1 MRPLLALALFLAAVT
16 PVFAQDEGSPKAQVL
31 TESFLAAHP
40 DVKYRMEG
48 LTALDQGQPERAY
61 LAFRR
66 ASTFADKASQAMV
79 GDMLW
84 TGNGTA
90 EDRVLAYVW
99 MDLAAE
105 RGYTMFISKREKYW
119 AQLNSEQQARAKLEG
134 LAVYDEFGDAA
145 AKPRLERK
153 LDRAR
158 RKITGSRTGFVGAL
172 KIMIP
177 GPGGWTTINGDT
189 YYADHYWKPKDYFAW
204 QDKVWSAPP
213 TGVVDIG
220 PMSTEA
226 GTSESNDEPTQDGSD

>member
-1 MRPLLALALFLAAVT
+1 MRHLLALALFLAVIA
-16 PVFAQDEGSPKAQVL
+16 PVCAQDEGSPKAQVL

-48 LTALDQGQPERAY
+48 LTALDQGKPELAY

-66 ASTFADKASQAMV
+66 ASKFADKASQAMV

-90 EDRVLAYVW
+90 EDRALAYVW

-105 RGYTMFISKREKYW
+105 RGYTMFVSKREKYW
-119 AQLNSEQQARAKLEG
+119 AQLDADQQARARREG
-134 LAVYDEFGDAA
+134 LAVYDEFGDEA

-177 GPGGWTTINGDT
+177 GPGGWTTIDGDT
-189 YYADHYWKPKDYFAW
+189 YYADHYWRPKAYFAW
-204 QDKVWSAPP
+204 QDQVWSAPP
-213 TGVVDIG
+213 AGVVDIG

-226 GTSESNDEPTQDGSD
+226 GTGESENEPTPDGSD